1 LSRFSLSVEGQLAI
15 EDLIFIDEEVPV
27 LSAIAGD
34 SGDTVVSKLESK
46 VTHAKDES
54 VLPGMHSLQ
63 GEEPGEAG
71 LLCASVEEKGGGGS
85 DKDTDGAGIVA
96 TSGLLEA
103 GLP

>member
-1 LSRFSLSVEGQLAI
+1 MSRFSLSVEGQLAI
-15 EDLIFIDEEVPV
+15 EDLIFIGEEVPV

-34 SGDTVVSKLESK
+34 SGDTVVSELESK
-46 VTHAKDES
+46 IAHAKNES

-71 LLCASVEEKGGGGS
+71 LLCASIEEKGGGGA